1 MKLVAIS
8 ILGLALAAPAVRAQ
22 NQETSKNESSKST
35 AQTADSA
42 KATPA
47 NRDRPAAAR
56 SRDQVMSEDC
66 MCDCNGK
73 MIKGTKAHP
82 MGSSPSGMD
91 RSRPAGTTPGSD
103 ATPPASDATPDKS
116 TQPESPPATP
126 STPR

>member
-73 MIKGTKAHP
+73 MIKGTKARP
-82 MGSSPSGMD
+82 MGRSTSGMD
-91 RSRPAGTTPGSD
+91 RSRPA
-103 ATPPASDATPDKS
+103 ATPPGSDATPDKS
-116 TQPESPPATP
+116 TQPENQTTSPSA
-126 STPR
+126 PR